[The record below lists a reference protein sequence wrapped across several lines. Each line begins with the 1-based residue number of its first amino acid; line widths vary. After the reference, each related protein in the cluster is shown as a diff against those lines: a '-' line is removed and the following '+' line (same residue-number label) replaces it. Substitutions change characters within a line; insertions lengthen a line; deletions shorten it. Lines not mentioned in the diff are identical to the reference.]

1 MSNKRFVAIKL
12 GEFIRVFDTLLNR
25 VDEYRY
31 PITSFWDTTIE
42 DFAESYNI
50 ERPSYID
57 DTSVFRWAPATC
69 KEMMAYYRQY
79 KS

>member
-31 PITSFWDTTIE
+31 PITSFDTTIE
-42 DFAESYNI
+42 DFAESYNT
-50 ERPSYID
+50 
-57 DTSVFRWAPATC
+57 TSVFRWSPATC